1 MSQVHAPAEGRVS
14 PPDPRRWIALAVLLL
29 ASFMNL
35 MDVTIVNVAL
45 PSMQQNLGASPSQIE
60 WVVAAYI
67 LAFALGLLPFGRL
80 GDIVG
85 RRGMFVVG
93 VGLFTLASAL
103 CGLAPSIEVLIGARV
118 LQGLAGAIM
127 TPQVLAIATVIFPP
141 SERGFAFSFFGLASS
156 LAAVTGPI
164 IGGALISANIQGL
177 DWRPIFLVNV
187 PFGILATI
195 AGLLLIAPIPA
206 HRQLRNDYV
215 GIVLFGLSIL
225 AVVFPLVEG
234 RTYGWP
240 AWAFGMIAAGLVG
253 LLAFYL
259 WERRREARNEPELL
273 PVKLLANRNFAV
285 GSLMSLVFFSG
296 IPGFFMMLAIFYQ
309 AGFGLTPLESGL
321 TTVPFPLGVFLASFI
336 SGRLGSRFLAQ
347 RVAVGALLLAAGMI
361 YVRFTFGTVGTHID
375 HWAFVPPLAI
385 GGLGLGIGISAI
397 FQTVL
402 MGVPHRDA
410 GSASGSLQ
418 AFQQVGGAL
427 GVALVG
433 EVFFTWLENAQAW
446 GATSKA
452 DAFVH
457 AAQAGTWYEI
467 GAFLVVATLVLL
479 LRPLPRQQAGW
490 QGAGQGGAPA
500 QPPHPIET

>member
-1 MSQVHAPAEGRVS
+1 MSHAQSTATAPDAA
-14 PPDPRRWIALAVLLL
+14 PDPRRWIALAVLLL
-29 ASFMNL
+29 VNFMNL

-45 PSMQQNLGASPSQIE
+45 PSMQKNLGASSSQIE

-85 RRGMFVVG
+85 RRGMFVLG

-103 CGLAPSIEVLIGARV
+103 CGLAPSIELLIGARV

-127 TPQVLAIATVIFPP
+127 TPQVLSIATVIFPP
-141 SERGFAFSFFGLASS
+141 SERGLVFSFFGLASS

-164 IGGALISANIQGL
+164 IGGALVSVDLYGL

-187 PFGILATI
+187 PFGIGATI

-206 HRQLRNDYV
+206 HRQLSNDYV
-215 GIVLFGLSIL
+215 GIALFSLAIL

-240 AWAFGMIAAGLVG
+240 AWAFAMLAAGFVI
-253 LLAFYL
+253 LAVFYL
-259 WERRREARNEPELL
+259 WERRREARGEAELL
-273 PVKLLANRNFAV
+273 PVKLLTNRNFAI

-321 TTVPFPLGVFLASFI
+321 TTVPFPLGVFAASFI
-336 SGRLGSRFLAQ
+336 SGRLDGRFLSQ
-347 RVAVGALLLAAGMI
+347 RIAVGALLLAIGMV
-361 YVRFTFGTVGTHID
+361 YVRFTIGAVGTSID

-385 GGLGLGIGISAI
+385 GGLGLGVGVSAI

-402 MGVPHRDA
+402 LGVPHRDA

-433 EVFFTWLENAQAW
+433 EIFFTWLDNAQAW
-446 GATSKA
+446 GATSRE
-452 DAFVH
+452 DAFIR

-467 GAFLVVATLVLL
+467 GAFITVALLVFT
-479 LRPLPRQQAGW
+479 LRPPPRQPGW
-490 QGAGQGGAPA
+490 QVAAPEPPASARPA
-500 QPPHPIET
+500 QPLET